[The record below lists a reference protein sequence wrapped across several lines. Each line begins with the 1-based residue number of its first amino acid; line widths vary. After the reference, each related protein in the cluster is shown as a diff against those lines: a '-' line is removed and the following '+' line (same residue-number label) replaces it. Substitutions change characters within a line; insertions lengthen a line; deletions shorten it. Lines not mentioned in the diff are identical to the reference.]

1 MEFTIGVI
9 PVHPTPAMFQAWI
22 ETEKNNGTFDA
33 CYKAMMNAAPKIVI
47 K

>member
-9 PVHPTPAMFQAWI
+9 PIKPTPAMFQAWR
-22 ETEKNNGTFDA
+22 EAEKNFGTFND
-33 CYKAMMNAAPKIVI
+33 CYKAMMDAAPKIVI